1 MIRAMSYLDRITIDS
16 DQRFGKPCIRGMR
29 FTVGDIFDYLA
40 SGMTEAEIIA
50 DFPELVH
57 EDFLASYEW
66 AAAEENRRARTEA

>member
-1 MIRAMSYLDRITIDS
+1 MMRGMSYLDRITTDAG
-16 DQRFGKPCIRGMR
+16 QRFGKPCIRGMR

-50 DFPELVH
+50 DFPELMH

-66 AAAEENRRARTEA
+66 AAAEEHKRARAEA